1 MNPFDQNTLFL
12 TILVLLPLLG
22 ALGIALAPDPETGR
36 VPQAIATATTA
47 LTFLFACILAGNF
60 NPASTRTNPFQFID
74 KANWLPQLNIQYY
87 VGVDGISL
95 PLILLT
101 TLLMLIAVLAS
112 GGITQRRKLYF
123 SLLLVIE
130 TAVLG
135 VFTALDLFLFF
146 TFWEMEL
153 LPMYVLIGVFGGKNR
168 EYAAMKFIL
177 YTMLAS
183 VGMLVVFLGIYFL
196 NPAHTFDYVALL
208 GTKVFGQYATWI
220 QAAAWGFLF
229 LAFAVKLPMVP
240 FHTWLPDAHVEAPT
254 AVSVV
259 LAGVLLKMGG
269 YGMIRFNLGLF
280 GLESAKPLL
289 IVVALLGAVNVV
301 YGALVALAQTDLK
314 RVVAYSSVSQMGFVL
329 LGVAAMNQMG
339 FNGALVQMI
348 SHGVITAMLFL
359 VVGIIHDRTQ
369 TRDIKDLGGLATG
382 MPLAGALFVLA
393 ALATAGVPGLSGFA
407 GEFLVF
413 LGAFQSQAALTAVAA
428 TSLVLTA
435 AYMLWLTQRV
445 WFQALPDRWA
455 KVADLTTVEAVSL
468 TALAVVVLAVGLYP
482 ALLTDVINPAT
493 TKLVGLLGV

>member
-1 MNPFDQNTLFL
+1 MNPFDQNSLFL
-12 TILVLLPLLG
+12 TILLLLPLLG
-22 ALGIALAPDPETGR
+22 AVVIMLAPNPETGR
-36 VPQAIATATTA
+36 VPQAIATATTG

-60 NPASTRTNPFQFID
+60 NPTSARTNPFQFID
-74 KANWLPQLNIQYY
+74 KANWIPQLNIQYY

-95 PLILLT
+95 PMILLT
-101 TLLMLIAVLAS
+101 TLLMLVAVLAS
-112 GGITQRRKLYF
+112 GGIAQRRKLYF
-123 SLLLVIE
+123 TLLLVME

-135 VFTALDLFLFF
+135 VFTSLDLFLFF

-153 LPMYVLIGVFGGKNR
+153 LPMYFLIGLFGGKNR

-208 GTKVFGQYATWI
+208 GTKVFGQYATWV
-220 QAAAWGFLF
+220 QATAWGFLF

-240 FHTWLPDAHVEAPT
+240 FHTWLADAHVEAPT
-254 AVSVV
+254 AVSVI

-289 IVVALLGAVNVV
+289 VVIALLGAVNVV

-314 RVVAYSSVSQMGFVL
+314 RVIAFSSVSQMGFVL

-339 FNGALVQMI
+339 FNGAVLQMV
-348 SHGVITAMLFL
+348 SHGLITAMLFL
-359 VVGIIHDRTQ
+359 FVGVVYDRTQ
-369 TRDIKDLGGLATG
+369 TREIKDLGGLAAA
-382 MPLAGALFVLA
+382 MPLAGALFVFA
-393 ALATAGVPGLSGFA
+393 ALANAGVPGLSGFA

-413 LGAFQSQAALTAVAA
+413 LGAFQSHAALTIVAA

-445 WFQALPDRWA
+445 WFQALPERWA
-455 KVADLTTVEAVSL
+455 KVADLTTVEALNL
-468 TALAVVVLAVGLYP
+468 TVLALAVLAIGLYP